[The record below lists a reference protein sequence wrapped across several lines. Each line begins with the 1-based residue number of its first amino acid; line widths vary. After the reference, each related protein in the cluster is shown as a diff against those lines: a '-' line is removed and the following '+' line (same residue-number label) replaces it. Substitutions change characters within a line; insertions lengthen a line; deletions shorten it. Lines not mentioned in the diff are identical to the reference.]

1 MRILHTSDWHVGKRL
16 GRHDRMGEFREVLDE
31 VVGIAEERGVDL
43 VLVSGDVWDRPMPPV
58 DALGLGLEAL
68 QRLARVAPVVA
79 VAGNHDSPEL
89 FEALAPYLRGQGHG
103 IHLVGRI
110 KGPDDGGILG
120 PDTLGIPVAVAC
132 FPFLREGRVVDFM
145 RDAGGWYGAYAN
157 RVAAITGAYNE
168 ALVGMAGAGIVPI
181 LVAHFLVNGV
191 KVARG
196 APRGERE
203 LHMGDAYAATPQA
216 IPPGPQYVAMG
227 HIHAPQPVPGAAVP
241 AHYAGSLLPL
251 DFGEAGEEKR
261 VAIVDVEPGSLAT
274 VTSVPLVSGR
284 RLRRE
289 TGTWDELAARA
300 GELTD
305 SYLDLT
311 VKVGGADVDL
321 GRRAAETF
329 PFLVHVRAQRP
340 AGDRVTRPVG
350 AERPTDEELYAEFVR
365 RETGADPEPEL
376 VTLFR
381 EVLDEAADATA

>member
-16 GRHDRMGEFREVLDE
+16 GRHDRMSEFRDVLDE
-31 VVGIAEERGVDL
+31 VVGIAEERTVDL
-43 VLVSGDVWDRPMPPV
+43 VIVSGDVWDRPMPPV
-58 DALGLGLEAL
+58 DALAVGLEAL
-68 QRLARVAPVVA
+68 QRLARHAPVVA

-89 FEALAPYLRGQGHG
+89 FEALAPYLREQGRG

-110 KGPDDGGILG
+110 KGPGDGGVLG
-120 PDTLGIPVAVAC
+120 PDVLGIPAVVAC
-132 FPFLREGRVVDFM
+132 VPFLREGRVVDFM
-145 RDAGGWYGAYAN
+145 REAGEWYGAYAT
-157 RVAAITGAYNE
+157 RVAAITGAYND
-168 ALVGMAGAGIVPI
+168 ALVRLAGADAVPI

-191 KVARG
+191 KVARA

-227 HIHAPQPVPGAAVP
+227 HIHAPQPVPAAAVP
-241 AHYAGSLLPL
+241 AHYAGSVLPL

-261 VAIVDVEPGSLAT
+261 VVIVDVEPGTLAT
-274 VTSVPLVSGR
+274 ITSVPLASGR

-289 TGTWDELAARA
+289 TGTWDELAERA
-300 GELTD
+300 EELAD

-321 GRRAAETF
+321 GRRAAEAF

-340 AGDRVTRPVG
+340 AGDRTVRHAG
-350 AERPTDEELYAEFVR
+350 ADRPTDEEKYAEFVR
-365 RETGADPEPEL
+365 RETGADPQPEQ

-381 EVLDEAADATA
+381 EVLDEAVDATA